1 MVLPFLV
8 SNQNRFSCIDDNI
21 EMIGR
26 ECQSFVWMPGI
37 AFAYGGP
44 AGWCGARHSSK
55 VRTPWQQQQEP
66 MELYQLRSFAAI
78 AETGQLTR
86 AAEKLHVSQPA
97 LSAQLKALEEEL
109 DCVLFDRTPNGMV
122 LTAAGRRMLADT
134 ENVLGAVQKLQN
146 NASALKGKVVGR
158 ARIGTL
164 SDPEYIRLGEFIGA
178 ATTRHPL
185 LELELHQG
193 VTGEVLER
201 VRDGQLDASFY
212 YGDIKF
218 SSVAGLTLR
227 GIVYRVAV
235 PAAWCE
241 RLKDADWNE
250 IASQP
255 WIIPPLISTHNQLVH
270 ALLREHGVEPT
281 RVVEADHEAVV
292 GSLVV
297 SGVGIALMREDIA
310 LEKQARG
317 ELCLWNDISIA
328 AKLWFIYLREREGD
342 PVIRALLDVEK
353 EIWGLEGMALA

>member
-1 MVLPFLV
+1 
-8 SNQNRFSCIDDNI
+8 
-21 EMIGR
+21 
-26 ECQSFVWMPGI
+26 
-37 AFAYGGP
+37 
-44 AGWCGARHSSK
+44 
-55 VRTPWQQQQEP
+55 

-97 LSAQLKALEEEL
+97 LSAQLKALEEKLEFA
-109 DCVLFDRTPNGMV
+109 LFERTPNGMV
-122 LTAAGRRMLADT
+122 LTAAGKRLLADADK
-134 ENVLGAVQKLQN
+134 VLAAVQNLQN
-146 NASALKGKVVGR
+146 HARALKGEVVGK

-164 SDPEYIRLGEFIGA
+164 SDPEFIRVGEFIGA

-185 LELELHQG
+185 LELELHHG

-212 YGDIKF
+212 YGDLKF
-218 SSVAGLTLR
+218 PSVAGIALR
-227 GIVYRVAV
+227 EIVYRVAM
-235 PAAWCE
+235 PASWCE

-281 RVVEADHEAVV
+281 RVVEADQEAVV

-310 LEKQARG
+310 LEKEAAG
-317 ELCLWNDISIA
+317 EVCLWSDIRMTTT
-328 AKLWFIYLREREGD
+328 LWFIYLREREGD
-342 PVIRALLDVEK
+342 PVIRALLEVEK
-353 EIWGLEGMALA
+353 EVWGLDA